1 MRYDRALCCLVD
13 VVFWVSVE
21 SMCWLS
27 LNGERKGCEGPW
39 MFWPVL
45 TLISGRR
52 RVSWEDNKELQA
64 CRAVPFMIIT
74 FVAAL
79 AQKHRLTV
87 ACEMLDSVDHNALR
101 KFWCVPWEVCMLGWA
116 FLDFLLLGRLR
127 WWEDESFCMQGHLDA
142 CGLSLLRKASLWYGL
157 SAWVSSVYGSR
168 SFWAWCSTESMGS
181 LGCMT
186 LLKATGVLNGTFDI
200 CSCLTQSRKC
210 SSEETVRTSCAVYA
224 ALRSSVND
232 EWRASRWCE
241 SSSKSNQFFWILLK
255 KLNFVSSKKKTQ
267 RIEIFSFWPKE
278 LNLFS
283 TWLKE
288 LNPSFST
295 WLTEIELFLQ
305 HWLIEIE
312 LTFWTWLKE
321 LNHFSFKKY
330 NSKYW
335 THFTIWLKELNPFF
349 HMSQWIGFFLNIL
362 KELNPIFLNMTQRIE
377 HSFFSYVTQRIL
389 TLFLNMIHRAFFF
402 KWFKELNN
410 IRKCNSKNLNLF
422 LKITKLF
429 FEYRLKE

>member
-1 MRYDRALCCLVD
+1 MRYDRALYCLVD

-27 LNGERKGCEGPW
+27 LSGERKGCEGPW

-52 RVSWEDNKELQA
+52 RVSWEGNKELQA

-101 KFWCVPWEVCMLGWA
+101 KFWCVSMMRRWE
-116 FLDFLLLGRLR
+116 FLHARTFGRLR
-127 WWEDESFCMQGHLDA
+127 AFLGIL
-142 CGLSLLRKASLWYGL
+142 LLRKASLWYGL

-241 SSSKSNQFFWILLK
+241 SSSKSNQFF
-255 KLNFVSSKKKTQ
+255 LNITQ
-267 RIEIFSFWPKE
+267 RIE
-278 LNLFS
+278 LFS
-283 TWLKE
+283 
-288 LNPSFST
+288 
-295 WLTEIELFLQ
+295 IELFQ
-305 HWLIEIE
+305 
-312 LTFWTWLKE
+312 
-321 LNHFSFKKY
+321 Y
-330 NSKYW
+330 D
-335 THFTIWLKELNPFF
+335 
-349 HMSQWIGFFLNIL
+349 
-362 KELNPIFLNMTQRIE
+362 
-377 HSFFSYVTQRIL
+377 
-389 TLFLNMIHRAFFF
+389 
-402 KWFKELNN
+402 
-410 IRKCNSKNLNLF
+410 SKN
-422 LKITKLF
+422 
-429 FEYRLKE
+429 